1 MPEFVLDVRDISDA
15 GKSYDF
21 TVRREWLV
29 SVLEGTGVWAAASAE
44 EGHLRIRAHKQGAD
58 VVIHGRVTSI
68 LVTECG
74 RCLEDAVIVVDAD
87 VSRLLTARGADLR
100 PEPDELELTPE
111 DLDRDFYSGDTI
123 VLDDA
128 VRENLLL
135 EVPIQP
141 LCREE
146 CAGIAVPASTRGPAD
161 LRAAATVGGI
171 GGVDPRL
178 APLLSLV
185 GKVKPTEE

>member
-1 MPEFVLDVRDISDA
+1 MLDVHDLSDA

-21 TVRREWLV
+21 PVRTEWLAV
-29 SVLEGTGVWAAASAE
+29 ALEGTGVRVSDTAP
-44 EGHLRIRAHKQGAD
+44 EGRLAFHAHKQGAD
-58 VVIHGRVTSI
+58 ILIQGRVTST
-68 LVTECG
+68 LVTACS
-74 RCLEDAVIVVDAD
+74 RCLEDAVVHVDAD
-87 VSRLLTARGADLR
+87 ITRLLTARSAELR

-111 DLDRDFYSGDTI
+111 DLDRDFYVGERV

-141 LCREE
+141 LCRAD
-146 CAGIAVPASTRGPAD
+146 CAGIPVPVHVRGPAD
-161 LRAAATVGGI
+161 LSAPA

-185 GKVKPTEE
+185 GKFPTEE

>member
-1 MPEFVLDVRDISDA
+1 MLDVHDLSDA

-29 SVLEGTGVWAAASAE
+29 SVLTGTGVWPDASAE
-44 EGHLRIRAHKQGAD
+44 EGHLRIRVHKQGAD
-58 VVIHGRVTSI
+58 VVVHGRVTST
-68 LVTECG
+68 LVTECA
-74 RCLEDAVIVVDAD
+74 RCLEDAVISVDAD
-87 VSRLLTARGADLR
+87 VTRLLTARGAELR

-111 DLDRDFYSGDTI
+111 DLDRDFYAGDTI

-135 EVPIQP
+135 EVPIKP

-146 CAGIAVPASTRGPAD
+146 CAGITVPAAVAGPAD
-161 LRAAATVGGI
+161 LHAAATI